1 MKIVRRDFFRELL
14 FVFVGLRDVLRVWA
28 QEVLSKGEQIQMIQ
42 GFLRLYLNI
51 GEEMIGTNGPRT
63 VCLLS
68 VLIC

>member
-14 FVFVGLRDVLRVWA
+14 FVFVGLRDVLWVWA

-51 GEEMIGTNGPRT
+51 GEEMIGTNCPRT

>member
-1 MKIVRRDFFRELL
+1 MKIVGRDFFRELL
-14 FVFVGLRDVLRVWA
+14 FVFVGLQDVFRVWA

-51 GEEMIGTNGPRT
+51 GEGMIETNCPRT

-68 VLIC
+68 ILIF